1 MTPARDA
8 AVRRDAED
16 VTPNAVY
23 DRPRLTVVESPK
35 SGVESPKSALP
46 PRTSDRIRRVVRTVA
61 AFFAV
66 GPSPT

>member
-16 VTPNAVY
+16 VTPNAAY
-23 DRPRLTVVESPK
+23 DRPRLTLVESPK
-35 SGVESPKSALP
+35 SGPP
-46 PRTSDRIRRVVRTVA
+46 PRTSDRLRQAVRTVA

>member
-16 VTPNAVY
+16 VTPTAVY
-23 DRPRLTVVESPK
+23 HRPRLTVVESHK
-35 SGVESPKSALP
+35 SVSP
-46 PRTSDRIRRVVRTVA
+46 PRTTERLRRAVRTVA

-66 GPSPT
+66 GPTPT

>member
-16 VTPNAVY
+16 VTPTAIYN
-23 DRPRLTVVESPK
+23 RPRLTVVESPK
-35 SGVESPKSALP
+35 SGPP
-46 PRTSDRIRRVVRTVA
+46 PRTSDRLRRAVRTVA

-66 GPSPT
+66 GPTLT

>member
-16 VTPNAVY
+16 VTPTAVS

-35 SGVESPKSALP
+35 SGP
-46 PRTSDRIRRVVRTVA
+46 PTRTSDRLKRTVRTVA

-66 GPSPT
+66 GPTPT

>member
-16 VTPNAVY
+16 VTPTAIYN
-23 DRPRLTVVESPK
+23 RPRLTVVESPK
-35 SGVESPKSALP
+35 AGSPP
-46 PRTSDRIRRVVRTVA
+46 HVSDRLRRTVRTVA

>member
-16 VTPNAVY
+16 VTPTAIY

-35 SGVESPKSALP
+35 TGP
-46 PRTSDRIRRVVRTVA
+46 PRTSDRLRRAVRTVA
-61 AFFAV
+61 VFVAV
-66 GPSPT
+66 GPTPT